1 MTEEE
6 LDKRTPT
13 NTEKGWAYYKM
24 GVSGS
29 FLTAICRAW
38 ECADTQNRARLL
50 TAFPRL
56 FFTAMVWE
64 SCDDPDKYLRAVLEK
79 EDDNEVDM

>member
-6 LDKRTPT
+6 LDERTPT
-13 NTEKGWAYYKM
+13 NTEKGWAYYKR

-38 ECADTQNRARLL
+38 EQADSQNRARLQH
-50 TAFPRL
+50 AFPRL

-64 SCDDPDKYLRAVLEK
+64 ACDDPDDYLRSVLEK
-79 EDDNEVDM
+79 DDTNETDV